1 MLTVVSFMIQVSRK
15 EHIRNSAQKLF
26 RKKGYAATSMRDLA
40 KEVGVEA
47 PSIYNHYASKNEL
60 LKDICFDIAAQ
71 FYKAFAAAT
80 KSETTASDKLSA
92 AIRAHI
98 YVIYNN
104 IEASAVFFDEWM
116 FLEGADL
123 AKFKKLRNEYQQQF
137 RELIEAGMESNEF
150 KKVDVRMITFTIL
163 SSLNA
168 TYELSKSGSKESI
181 EDIANSINEILLNG
195 IVKQM

>member
-40 KEVGVEA
+40 KEVGMEA

-71 FYKAFAAAT
+71 FYKAFATTTQPQATAA
-80 KSETTASDKLSA
+80 DKLSA

-98 YVIYNN
+98 HVIYNN
-104 IEASAVFFDEWM
+104 IEASSVFFDEWM
-116 FLEGADL
+116 FLEGTDL
-123 AKFKKLRNEYQQQF
+123 SKFKKLRNEYQQQF
-137 RELIEAGMESNEF
+137 RELIEAGMEHNEF
-150 KKVDVRMITFTIL
+150 KHVDVRMVTFTIL

-168 TYELSKSGSKESI
+168 TYELSKSGNKESI

-195 IVKQM
+195 IVKQI

>member
-1 MLTVVSFMIQVSRK
+1 MIQVSRK

-71 FYKAFAAAT
+71 FYKSFAAAT
-80 KSETTASDKLSA
+80 QHQNTAANKLSA

-98 YVIYNN
+98 HVIYNN
-104 IEASAVFFDEWM
+104 IEATSVFFDEWM
-116 FLEGADL
+116 FLEGTDL

-137 RELIEAGMESNEF
+137 HKLIEDGIRSKEM
-150 KKVDVRMITFTIL
+150 KKIDVRVAVFTIL

-168 TYELSKSGSKESI
+168 IHELRNNVNIDE
-181 EDIANSINEILLNG
+181 IADNVSNLLLNG
-195 IVKQM
+195 ITSKS